1 MFKQLIITFLATL
14 LAFTGQAQTPNTLT
28 LEFCHKRAIEV
39 YPVVRQKILN
49 EEATGLRNKNSDKNY
64 LPQFEVN
71 GRATYQSDVTQ
82 VPISFPGV
90 SIPTPDK
97 DMYDLY
103 LGLNQL
109 IWDGGMT
116 KEQKNLENADLL
128 INQQQVEVE
137 LYKVKERVNG
147 LFYKILLY
155 QKNREALVTNRSTVA
170 GKLKDLES
178 GIKNGMILQSTA
190 DVLQAQIL
198 EIDQSL
204 NSIDADLKATFTML
218 GQQLDLEIP
227 AATRFILPD
236 PPVETRTYENTRPEF
251 LLLDLQKDKIE
262 LSKNLISASYMP
274 KFSGFGKLGYGKPA
288 LNMLSTSFDTYY
300 VVGVGLTWDI
310 LNWNRQNNQKQLLNV
325 QQGIVDTQKE
335 AFDKNVKIQATDD
348 AAQIEKYLQLI
359 GQDQQIIGLRKKIT
373 QTASSQFD
381 NGIITSTQYLDEL
394 NRETRSTL
402 DLEIHRIQLSFAK
415 INYLKTTG
423 KL

>member
-1 MFKQLIITFLATL
+1 MFKSLIITFLSVL
-14 LAFTGQAQTPNTLT
+14 LVFTVQAQTPDTLT
-28 LEFCHKRAIEV
+28 LDFCHKRAVEV
-39 YPVVRQKILN
+39 YPIVKQRILN
-49 EEATGLRNKNSDKNY
+49 EEIAGLRNKNTDKNY
-64 LPQFEVN
+64 LPQFDLT
-71 GRATYQSDVTQ
+71 GRATYQSDVTK

-116 KEQKNLENADLL
+116 KEQKNLENADLM

-155 QKNREALVTNRSTVA
+155 RKNREALVTNRSTVS

-198 EIDQSL
+198 EIDQGL
-204 NSIDADLKATFTML
+204 ASIDADQKAALDML
-218 GQQLDLEIP
+218 GELLDLVIP
-227 AATRFILPD
+227 ASTTLILPD
-236 PPVETRTYENTRPEF
+236 PSVETRTYENMRPEY
-251 LLLDLQKDKIE
+251 LLLNLQKDKIE
-262 LSKNLISASYMP
+262 LSKNLISATYMP

-288 LNMLSTSFDTYY
+288 LNMLSTTFDTYY
-300 VVGVGLTWDI
+300 MLGVGLSWDI
-310 LNWNRQNNQKQLLNV
+310 VNWNRQKNQKQILNV
-325 QQGIVDTQKE
+325 QQGIVDTQRE
-335 AFDKNVKIQATDD
+335 AFDKNVKIQVSEDI
-348 AAQIEKYLQLI
+348 AQMEKYAQLI
-359 GQDQQIIGLRKKIT
+359 VQDQQIIDLRRKIT
-373 QTASSQFD
+373 QAASSQLD

-394 NRETRSTL
+394 NRETRSAL
-402 DLEIHRIQLSFAK
+402 ELEIHHIQLSLAK
-415 INYLKTTG
+415 INYLKTVG